1 MALIKDWN
9 FFWDNREKFKLGHLT
24 TEKPN
29 PKTVGLAE
37 VADADLSKA
46 VEMIRA
52 VDIDAINKVKE
63 YGQQINDLKADL
75 IEVMKSGKIYISGC
89 GATGRLAMFIE
100 SLWKSRAPNN
110 LKEKVIGFMA
120 GGDGALVRS
129 VEGFEDYEEY
139 AIRHIKEL
147 GFTAE
152 DIMLGV
158 TEGGETP
165 FVLSTVEYARE
176 HSKYNPWLIYCNG
189 DDLLAN
195 VKRSDDLIKASD
207 VKNVCIEIGSMA
219 LAGSTR
225 MQATS
230 VQTLFVGLALFSII
244 EDINYAKE
252 CDALLDALKKID
264 CNEIAKF
271 TAFESN
277 CYKQG
282 GYATYL
288 TDSNLGLTVLTDTTE
303 RTPTF
308 SVNPFENINHEK
320 PVPSYCYLSVKDSDK
335 KNVWNQ
341 VLNHEPRTLEWDFS
355 KSQTGVENL
364 RGYDIS
370 SQVLERRS
378 ILPNHQ
384 VIEVSSAKNAFV
396 INYADTKLE
405 IKYNDM
411 SELSSQVLIKMVMNS
426 HSTLVMARLGRFT
439 SNIMTFVTPGNNK
452 LIDRATRYVE
462 YLLDQDGIGK
472 PAYDDIARKI
482 HEVSLKM
489 DSTDT
494 IVMKTYKTIVKG
506 L

>member
-37 VADADLSKA
+37 MADSGLSKA
-46 VEMIRA
+46 VEMIRV
-52 VDIDAINKVKE
+52 VDIDAITKVKE
-63 YGQQINDLKADL
+63 YGAEINKLKADL
-75 IEVMKSGKIYISGC
+75 IEVMQSGRVYISGC

-100 SLWKSRAPNN
+100 SLWKARAPAE
-110 LKEKVIGFMA
+110 LKDKVIGFMA

-147 GFTAE
+147 RFTE
-152 DIMLGV
+152 QDMMVGV

-176 HSKYNPWLIYCNG
+176 HSKYNPWLVYCNG
-189 DDLLAN
+189 DELLAN
-195 VKRSDDLIKASD
+195 VKRSDDLIKADD

-244 EDINYAKE
+244 EDIDYAKE
-252 CDALLDALKKID
+252 CDALLDALKNLD
-264 CNEIAKF
+264 CNEVAKF
-271 TAFESN
+271 TQFESD

-288 TDSNLGLTVLTDTTE
+288 TGSNLGLTVLTDTTE

-308 SVNPFENINHEK
+308 SVNPFENTNHQN
-320 PVPSYCYLSVKDSDK
+320 PVSSYCYLAVKDSIK
-335 KNVWNQ
+335 ENVWEQ

-355 KSQTGVENL
+355 KEQTGVKNL
-364 RGYDIS
+364 QGFDIS
-370 SQVLERRS
+370 LQALERRS
-378 ILPNHQ
+378 VLPNHQ
-384 VIEVSSAKNAFV
+384 VIEVSSAKNMFV

-405 IKYNDM
+405 IKYKDM

-462 YLLDQDGIGK
+462 YLLDQEGITK
-472 PAYDDIARKI
+472 PAYDDIAKKLY
-482 HEVSLKM
+482 EVSLEM
-489 DSTDT
+489 DPTDA
-494 IVMKTYKTIVKG
+494 IVMETYRAIANK
-506 L
+506 